1 MQIGTKIEIVMVLY
15 GRGIW
20 GQTGSQVEG
29 TRIRAVKGWVFK

>member
-1 MQIGTKIEIVMVLY
+1 MVLY

-29 TRIRAVKGWVFK
+29 TRIRALKRLGFLNKEGPETNF